1 MPYQCHQRCT
11 SRPLPPAPH
20 QLWWMW
26 TKSNQQ
32 QLHVTWYH
40 QGLTTPGRWTL
51 SMLPRASMVSIDTF
65 LYIPINTVDSA
76 AIYVQFIKM
85 SCASK
90 HWNLWHYSGP
100 FSDPRLNVP
109 TEPSPFSACAL
120 WRQGYRESGQICCG
134 ETDVTVGSQLQ
145 ILLHRNRIVRSV
157 QPSTHSPPSMH
168 FGRKTI
174 NDTSTDQQDHL
185 CWSQW
190 HPTCW
195 LNANATFTSHHS
207 CALLRLWQTLSS

>member
-1 MPYQCHQRCT
+1 MHQQAT
-11 SRPLPPAPH
+11 STCATPALVNVDKVKPTATACYLISSMTDNTW
-20 QLWWMW
+20 QMNIINA
-26 TKSNQQ
+26 TK
-32 QLHVTWYH
+32 
-40 QGLTTPGRWTL
+40 QGQ
-51 SMLPRASMVSIDTF
+51 MVSIDIF
-65 LYIPINTVDSA
+65 LYIPICS
-76 AIYVQFIKM
+76 YVRLIKM
-85 SCASK
+85 SFASK

-100 FSDPRLNVP
+100 FSDPRQNVP

-145 ILLHRNRIVRSV
+145 ILLHRNLTVRSV

-185 CWSQW
+185 GWSQW
-190 HPTCW
+190 HPTYW
-195 LNANATFTSHHS
+195 LNANVTFTSHHS
-207 CALLRLWQTLSS
+207 LHLWQTHSP